1 MAALALTNETR
12 GHYNYLYAR
21 VPARGSTHV
30 CSRPRAS
37 ARCLTCLT
45 CLTEVSLYRQRVWW
59 RARCDL
65 CWGRGRAV
73 PGTER
78 IFYSSSWP
86 WSRRRHAQH
95 SKKILI
101 IPFCQWFSIY
111 QLGIPIAN
119 DSKKWKYSIVL
130 VEKYF
135 IKKFFVLLK
144 ISCILRKNICYE
156 VVVCPVP
163 ECSDPRQ
170 LCWLRRLSPDCP
182 RPPGSDSGAAVHC
195 TLILNTLYTLYLCWT
210 PCTAAR
216 QSCTQLSTAAATP
229 PPPPP
234 NPSSS
239 V

>member
-1 MAALALTNETR
+1 MI
-12 GHYNYLYAR
+12 
-21 VPARGSTHV
+21 V
-30 CSRPRAS
+30 
-37 ARCLTCLT
+37 RCKN
-45 CLTEVSLYRQRVWW
+45 
-59 RARCDL
+59 
-65 CWGRGRAV
+65 
-73 PGTER
+73 
-78 IFYSSSWP
+78 IF
-86 WSRRRHAQH
+86 
-95 SKKILI
+95 
-101 IPFCQWFSIY
+101 
-111 QLGIPIAN
+111 
-119 DSKKWKYSIVL
+119 IVL

-135 IKKFFVLLK
+135 IKKYFVLLK

-182 RPPGSDSGAAVHC
+182 PQPGSDSGAAVHC

-239 V
+239 VWPRCTGLPRPQARAGFHNDGNTNHSDNQNYYLHI